1 MVVWERLKYKYRE
14 SSEKERFFF
23 FFVSSGNKNCI
34 SLTLYENGFAFFEG
48 FSLLSEWE

>member
-1 MVVWERLKYKYRE
+1 MVVWERLKYRE
-14 SSEKERFFF
+14 SSEKERLL
-23 FFVSSGNKNCI
+23 FFVSSGNRNCI